1 MVQVVVVV
9 GLQRQLEQDFARLA
23 QVVLVH
29 LVYVLYF
36 TKEK

>member
-23 QVVLVH
+23 LVVLAH

>member
-1 MVQVVVVV
+1 LVVVAEAV
-9 GLQRQLEQDFARLA
+9 GLQRQLEQDFALLA